1 MANFIYYCGQN
12 TAEQDG
18 QNAKI
23 MANGRRYNINT
34 DNIDNSNNQKQ
45 DKYGN
50 NQLVESRNYLERLY
64 GY

>member
-1 MANFIYYCGQN
+1 MVNFIYYCGQSA
-12 TAEQDG
+12 TEQDG

-23 MANGRRYNINT
+23 VIDGRPYNFNT
-34 DNIDNSNNQKQ
+34 DKINSNNQKQ